1 MNWRVLVGAVAI
13 ATLTLVLTGCGGTTN
28 GGPKTDTGAA
38 QVYDE
43 INGLTG
49 QERMDRLVELAEAEG
64 ELTVYHSNTDLD
76 TLIAAFEKAYD
87 IDVAPTRAQSETV
100 LQKVMTE
107 AKSGNFGV
115 DVIEN
120 PYKENIIANQQ
131 GLFYDYESEYR
142 DAVVDEARMEGW
154 TANYFNVFV
163 VGWNTDAV
171 NAKEIPE
178 EIKDFADPKWKGR
191 VSLEIGDVDWF
202 AAVSQHYRERG
213 MSEQEVDEMWAAIAD
228 NASVEKGHSTM
239 GDMLSAGKLQV
250 ALSIYQHTVDG
261 AAAET
266 GAPVEWNPDGHHV
279 GPVVISPTGA
289 GIVTSA
295 PHPAAAMLF
304 MDFMLGEEGQQLMAD
319 NFRVGSLPREDS
331 PISGVETIPMPL
343 DIATKDFEYWDDKY
357 RNLVGG

>member
-1 MNWRVLVGAVAI
+1 MNRRALVRAAAVVVLAMPLAS
-13 ATLTLVLTGCGGTTN
+13 CGGTIEA
-28 GGPKTDTGAA
+28 GPKGDSAAA

-49 QERMDRLVELAEAEG
+49 QERTDRLVELAEAEG

-76 TLIAAFEKAYD
+76 ALVDAFEETYD
-87 IDVAPTRAQSETV
+87 IDVSPTRAQSETV

-107 AKSGNFGV
+107 AASGNFGV

-120 PYKENIIANQQ
+120 PYKENVIANQR

-142 DAVVDEARMEGW
+142 DAVVEEARMDGW

-163 VGWNTDAV
+163 VGWNSDAV
-171 NAKEIPE
+171 DAAEVPE
-178 EIKDFADPKWKGR
+178 EIKDFADPRWKGR
-191 VSLEIGDVDWF
+191 ISLEIGDVDWY
-202 AAVSQHYRERG
+202 AAVSRYYLEQG
-213 MSEQEVDEMWAAIAD
+213 MSEQDVEAMWEAIAE

-261 AAAET
+261 AAVET
-266 GAPVEWNPDGHHV
+266 GAPVKWNPEGHHV

-289 GIVTSA
+289 GVVTSA

-304 MDFMLGEEGQQLMAD
+304 LDFMLGEEGQQLMAD
-319 NFRVGSLPREDS
+319 NFRVGSVPREDS
-331 PISGVETIPMPL
+331 PIAGVETIPMPL
-343 DIATKDFEYWDDKY
+343 EIATEDFEYWDEKY
-357 RNLVGG
+357 RDLVGG